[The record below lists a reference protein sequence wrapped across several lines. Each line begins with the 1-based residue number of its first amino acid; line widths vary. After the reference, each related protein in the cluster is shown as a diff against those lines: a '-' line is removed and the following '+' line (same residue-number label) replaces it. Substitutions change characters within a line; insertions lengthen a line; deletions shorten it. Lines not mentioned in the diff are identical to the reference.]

1 MFSIPI
7 CTHDKEMVIWLLDHG
22 ANPNSRCNWDCT
34 PASLA
39 MYTAPIETIEYL
51 FQRGADPLY
60 GELLQWAVIRNKPD
74 GLDVVRQ
81 IVEKGAPIDEIK
93 YANDPKSYYLRKPFG
108 LGTPLH
114 RAAEDGKV
122 DIVKYLLEMGADPL
136 KLDSKGRTPR
146 YWAEQSGGTAEVVDV
161 LKEAEESRHA

>member
-1 MFSIPI
+1 MPSVPI
-7 CTHDKEMVIWLLDHG
+7 CTSDEEMIRWLLDHG
-22 ANPNSRCNWDCT
+22 ADPNSRCNWDFT

-39 MYTAPIETIEYL
+39 MYTASIDTIDYL
-51 FQRGADPLY
+51 FQRGADTLY
-60 GELLQWAVIRNKPD
+60 GELLQWAVIRNEPNA
-74 GLDVVRQ
+74 LDVVRQ
-81 IVEKGAPIDEIK
+81 VVEKGAPIDEIK
-93 YANDPKSYYLRKPFG
+93 YANDLKSYNQRKPFG

-146 YWAEQSGGTAEVVDV
+146 FWAEKNGGAADVVLI
-161 LKEAEESRHA
+161 LKEAENRHA